1 MGFTYD
7 SYITEEDFETVSDTN
22 AGNVLMKALLLTDE
36 QVERYG
42 QRMQN
47 LTDDEKITSA
57 MRIMCRTVRPGGK
70 AL

>member
-1 MGFTYD
+1 M
-7 SYITEEDFETVSDTN
+7 SDTH

-42 QRMQN
+42 QMMQN
-47 LTDDEKITSA
+47 LTDHEKITSA

-70 AL
+70 VL